1 MPLPAQFSTQFGYVA
16 SLTQSASLET
26 EMCLCTCTCL
36 APTFMLMSTV
46 HHTWFT
52 KHYAIDY
59 HPQSITVALTYC
71 VPGIVGSPCPLSYVM
86 LTGPVLVS

>member
-1 MPLPAQFSTQFGYVA
+1 
-16 SLTQSASLET
+16 
-26 EMCLCTCTCL
+26 
-36 APTFMLMSTV
+36 MLMSTV

-71 VPGIVGSPCPLSYVM
+71 VPGIVGSPCPLSNVM